1 MANPNLNAVSSVY
14 GDSSFAKLNTVTVT
28 SLLSNAASSG
38 KILLTESMI
47 VANTTNAAVNVT
59 VQVWSSATAGS
70 GTGYAICSTHSIA
83 AYETLVVISKDTP
96 VKLKEG
102 QSLSITAGTADALEV
117 NLAWTE
123 LS

>member
-14 GDSSFAKLNTVTVT
+14 GDSSFAKLNTVTAT

-96 VKLKEG
+96 VKIKEN

>member
-1 MANPNLNAVSSVY
+1 MANPNIATATGVY
-14 GDSSFAKLNTVTVT
+14 GDSSFAKLNSATVT

-59 VQVWSSATAGS
+59 VQVWSNATAGS

-96 VKLKEG
+96 VKIKEN

>member
-1 MANPNLNAVSSVY
+1 MANPNLNSVSSVY
-14 GDSSFAKLNTVTVT
+14 GDSSFAKLNTSTVT

-38 KILLTESMI
+38 KILLTESVI

-59 VQVWSSATAGS
+59 VQVWSDATAGS

-83 AYETLVVISKDTP
+83 AYETLVVISKETP

-102 QSLSITAGTADALEV
+102 HSLSITAGTADALEV